1 MEENKQKM
9 SIWNILKFGGA
20 FVGLMTGAGYAS
32 GQETLQFYG
41 GFGIY
46 GIFGMLI
53 QLALYLWL
61 IPSLLGFGFESLRAP
76 ERGKYRWYCGK
87 YIGTF
92 FDIFV
97 PIYLVGVMSVMI
109 AGGSSMRF

>member
-20 FVGLMTGAGYAS
+20 FVGLMIGAGYAS

-61 IPSLLGFGFESLRAP
+61 IPSSLVLW
-76 ERGKYRWYCGK
+76 KVYRNL
-87 YIGTF
+87 F
-92 FDIFV
+92 
-97 PIYLVGVMSVMI
+97 
-109 AGGSSMRF
+109 